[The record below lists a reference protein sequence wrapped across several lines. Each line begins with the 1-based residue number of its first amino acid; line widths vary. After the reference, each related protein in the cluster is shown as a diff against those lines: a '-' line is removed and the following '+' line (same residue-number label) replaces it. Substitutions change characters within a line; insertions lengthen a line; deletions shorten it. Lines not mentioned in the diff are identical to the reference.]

1 MIFFVLIRCDATKNI
16 SCLKKIPVKWNFIYW
31 KKNTLKSAEKIFSFN
46 RMSISAILIIWRLRD
61 LWWFVTLSYKF
72 LSWFFL
78 IFRYVLIGYYANYR
92 KIYTKLN
99 IAIMIISVWF
109 FSFGMMIPPLA
120 DVWGTLGLDESTFS
134 CTILRYYFCISIYF
148 HQI

>member
-1 MIFFVLIRCDATKNI
+1 MISFVRCNKQYFMSEKNSI
-16 SCLKKIPVKWNFIYW
+16 EMKLYW
-31 KKNTLKSAEKIFSFN
+31 ERSTLKSTEKILSFN
-46 RMSISAILIIWRLRD
+46 RMSISAIIIILRD

-134 CTILRYYFCISIYF
+134 CTILRYYFCISIYS